1 MGKTI
6 LILGG
11 GTGGVVAANV
21 LRKTLPME
29 HRVIV
34 VDRNRNHYF
43 QASYPLVL
51 VNLRRPAQIV
61 QRLERLEK
69 KGIEFVQAEVQRVD
83 FARRYVKTNQ
93 GRINYDYLII
103 ALGAEQHLET
113 VPGQAHRA
121 YNPFDFYDVCRLRF
135 LLSRLTR
142 GHIVLYI
149 ANLPYTGVIAPF
161 EIMFLLDAYLRQ
173 RGCRPNVRLS
183 FVTPEPLPLSLAP
196 PKVGQSVLRMME
208 RRGIEVI
215 SQAKVLALD
224 PRKKHLLLDGGLK
237 IPGNLFL
244 GIPSHW
250 GPGLLRDTSLAPT
263 GWIETDPHTLTT
275 QVEGVYA
282 VGDGVATRVPVNGA
296 WAPKAGSFAHYQA
309 EVVARNIASM
319 ILGGSPR
326 WRYTGKAAGAV
337 MLTGLGRGRLVSVN
351 YYDPRGVKLSLLRPT
366 RTAYWVKVAFE
377 KYWLTRWF

>member
-1 MGKTI
+1 MLLVFCSLFSQTKVADCTKSTYSQPSMQSLGVVNLRLAFQLWSSDWEGRKVGKTI

-282 VGDGVATRVPVNGA
+282 VGDEGETDVRTTTPL
-296 WAPKAGSFAHYQA
+296 PQ
-309 EVVARNIASM
+309 
-319 ILGGSPR
+319 
-326 WRYTGKAAGAV
+326 
-337 MLTGLGRGRLVSVN
+337 VSIEQKH
-351 YYDPRGVKLSLLRPT
+351 D
-366 RTAYWVKVAFE
+366 FE
-377 KYWLTRWF
+377 RRDDSCIR